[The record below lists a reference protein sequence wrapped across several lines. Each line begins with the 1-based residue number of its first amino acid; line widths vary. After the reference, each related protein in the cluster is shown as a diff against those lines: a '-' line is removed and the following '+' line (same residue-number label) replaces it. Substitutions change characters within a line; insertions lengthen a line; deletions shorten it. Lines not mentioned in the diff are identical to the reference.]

1 MANEPLATP
10 TADPKSDSSSQV
22 FDVKAIGDEDFVK
35 VFEDPRIW
43 KHERFKEL
51 NESAKAG
58 KEALRR
64 LQEIEENKLKE
75 QGQFQEL
82 ASKEKQ
88 RAEEAMS
95 LLKQE
100 RINNRIMA
108 EATKAGATDLEAVLK
123 LVDQSLINVS
133 DDGSISGIDAAVSSL
148 LENKPYLKQGKP
160 STIGAPSS
168 PSNSFGGVKK
178 FTLSQIQDPAFY
190 RENKDEIAA
199 AYKSGAIIDDT
210 STGN

>member
-1 MANEPLATP
+1 MANEPEQVKPET
-10 TADPKSDSSSQV
+10 KVESQV
-22 FDVKAIGDEDFVK
+22 QNFDVKAIGDEDFVK

-58 KEALRR
+58 KEALRK
-64 LQEIEENKLKE
+64 LQEIEENKMKE

-88 RAEEAMS
+88 RAEEAMN

-100 RINNRIMA
+100 RINNRLMA

-123 LVDQSLINVS
+123 LVDQSLIVVNE
-133 DDGSISGIDAAVSSL
+133 DGSISGVDVAVSSL

-160 STIGAPSS
+160 STIGTPSS
-168 PSNSFGGVKK
+168 PVSGFGGVKK
-178 FTLSQIQDPAFY
+178 FTLSQIQDPVFY
-190 RENKDEIAA
+190 RENKEEIAA